1 MKFKSNVIAVAI
13 LTGMLAWSCSTPK
26 NVTYVQDL
34 TQGTYTVPAEG
45 TLKARPGDKFNIIVN
60 SKDPALAKLFNLSN
74 EGSTGSQILNY
85 TVDQQ
90 GNIDYP
96 IIGNIHVAGLTRAGI
111 AKEIKDLLVSRDLV
125 RDATV
130 TVEFTNPTI
139 SVLGEVA
146 RPGNYRVEQEHI
158 NILQGLALAGD
169 LTISGERENVAVI
182 REAPDGT
189 QQVYRVDLTNAQSLY
204 ASPAYYLQQNDVI
217 YVEPNDTRKRS
228 RSANGNS
235 VLTPSFWVSIASFIA
250 SMAVLIAK

>member
-1 MKFKSNVIAVAI
+1 MKFKSNVIAAAI

-111 AKEIKDLLVSRDLV
+111 AKEIKDPPCQPRP
-125 RDATV
+125 R
-130 TVEFTNPTI
+130 
-139 SVLGEVA
+139 A
-146 RPGNYRVEQEHI
+146 RR
-158 NILQGLALAGD
+158 
-169 LTISGERENVAVI
+169 
-182 REAPDGT
+182 
-189 QQVYRVDLTNAQSLY
+189 
-204 ASPAYYLQQNDVI
+204 
-217 YVEPNDTRKRS
+217 
-228 RSANGNS
+228 NS
-235 VLTPSFWVSIASFIA
+235 DR
-250 SMAVLIAK
+250 